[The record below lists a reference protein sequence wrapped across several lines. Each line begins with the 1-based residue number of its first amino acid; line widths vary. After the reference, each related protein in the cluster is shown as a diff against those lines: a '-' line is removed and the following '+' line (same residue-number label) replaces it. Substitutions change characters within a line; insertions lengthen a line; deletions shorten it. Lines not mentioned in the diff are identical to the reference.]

1 MNLIIDSREH
11 KSELK
16 RICEQFDRLGVSYLI
31 SKLPV
36 GDYMSLDN
44 ARLVVDRKQNLTELC
59 SNVCQDHD
67 RFRREIVRANE
78 NGIQIIF
85 LCEHGENIKTL
96 EDVIFWE
103 NPRRKKRVHRDG
115 VWQTVETNA
124 IKGEHLYKILCT
136 IRDKYGVEF
145 LFCQKDETGERIV
158 ELLGGEHEEAAD

>member
-16 RICEQFDRLGVSYLI
+16 RICAQLDRLGVSYLI

-67 RFRREIVRANE
+67 RFRRELQRAND
-78 NGIQIIF
+78 NGIRIIF
-85 LCEHGENIKTL
+85 LCEHGEGIESL
-96 EDVIFWE
+96 EDVIFWD
-103 NPRRKKRVHRDG
+103 NPRRHKRVKENG
-115 VWQTVETNA
+115 EWKTVETKA
-124 IKGEHLYKILCT
+124 TTGDTLYRILKTIERKYDTQFIFCGKGETGNVIKNIL
-136 IRDKYGVEF
+136 EN
-145 LFCQKDETGERIV
+145 
-158 ELLGGEHEEAAD
+158 GGTD

>member
-11 KSELK
+11 RSELN
-16 RICEQFDRLGVSYLI
+16 RICAQLDRLGVSYLV

-67 RFRREIVRANE
+67 RFRREIQRAND
-78 NGIQIIF
+78 NGIRIIF
-85 LCEHGENIKTL
+85 LCEHGDGIECL

-103 NPRRKKRVHRDG
+103 NPRRKKRVIING
-115 VWQTVETNA
+115 KWQTVETKA
-124 IKGEHLYKILCT
+124 TKGDTLYRILCT

-145 LFCQKDETGERIV
+145 YFCRKNETGAKIV
-158 ELLGGEHEEAAD
+158 ELLGGDYDS

>member
-16 RICEQFDRLGVSYLI
+16 RICAQLDRLGVSYLI

-67 RFRREIVRANE
+67 RFRNELQRATD
-78 NGIQIIF
+78 NGIRIIF
-85 LCEHGENIKTL
+85 VCEHGEDIESL
-96 EDVIFWE
+96 EDVIFWN
-103 NPRRKKRVHRDG
+103 NPRRKKRIKENG
-115 VWQTVETNA
+115 AWKTVETKA
-124 IKGEHLYKILCT
+124 TTGDTLYKILKT
-136 IRDKYGVEF
+136 IERKYDTEF
-145 LFCQKDETGERIV
+145 IFCKKGETGYVIKSILEN
-158 ELLGGEHEEAAD
+158 GGTD